1 MLKKKLQKH
10 KNNLKKTIM
19 NIDDNEKFGRDEPT
33 FQDENPYGEDLNRQF
48 KDIDNNRNDEDD
60 YDDIDKESRD
70 DEEDYDDVD
79 DDDLEEDGDLDD
91 DDDDLED
98 TDRPGDLYKDVDLS
112 LQDEVNQDREE
123 VDAVNHQR
131 KF

>member
-1 MLKKKLQKH
+1 
-10 KNNLKKTIM
+10 M
-19 NIDDNEKFGRDEPT
+19 NIDDKEMYGRDEPN
-33 FQDENPYGEDLNRQF
+33 FQDENKYDDTDINRQF
-48 KDIDNNRNDEDD
+48 NDQRNDIDDDEDEDD
-60 YDDIDKESRD
+60 DLDDLDEDIRN

-91 DDDDLED
+91 DDDDDLEE

-112 LQDEVNQDREE
+112 LQDEINQDREE
-123 VDAVNHQR
+123 VDPVTHQR